1 MFLKLMQYFLILSL
15 TASCG
20 SNRFQEGRKSSAG
33 DLIAYQSF
41 LEEKETKSFLG
52 DASYTFQYTES
63 CSDGTIFSGQLT
75 QVFTK
80 NGTSCQF
87 QIVRFSD
94 GTNTYTAPGSQV
106 VISFD
111 ASGAVTNVT
120 SALYTSISDS
130 KILSAY
136 HQISPDG
143 ITFNLLDSSLTPAN
157 GLSEAQQ
164 QITFPNSG
172 IVSSPGCLLNACIFT
187 NFTFSANIISC
198 DSVNKKITLRMTNNS
213 NSSDKIDVIFGYTGS
228 FSVTT
233 NSLRY
238 TTIGTSLIVQVSPL
252 DICQTNPSNILATNG
267 WTLSQGGGQGIN
279 ASTAKLVYKPSL
291 NSSDVNNKLSSGA
304 TYTTSYTLG
313 TGGNLAVATVN
324 LYTYNFS
331 LPL

>member
-1 MFLKLMQYFLILSL
+1 MFLKLIPYLLILFL
-15 TASCG
+15 VVSCG
-20 SNRFQEGRKSSAG
+20 SNRLQEGRKGSKD

-41 LEEKETKSFLG
+41 VKENETKSFL
-52 DASYTFQYTES
+52 DDVSYTFQYTES
-63 CSDGTIFSGQLT
+63 CSDGTLFSGQLT
-75 QVFTK
+75 KVFTK

-94 GTNTYTAPGSQV
+94 GTDTYTPSGNQA
-106 VISFD
+106 VIVFD
-111 ASGAVTNVT
+111 SSGTITHATF
-120 SALYTSISDS
+120 ALYTGISGS

-143 ITFNLLDSSLTPAN
+143 ITFDLVDGSLTPAN
-157 GLSEAQQ
+157 GLAEAQQ
-164 QITFPNSG
+164 QITFPSSG
-172 IVSSPGCLLNACIFT
+172 IVSSPGCLLNACTFT
-187 NFTFSANIISC
+187 NFTFSTNMISC
-198 DSVNKKITLRMTNNS
+198 DSINKKITLRMTNNS
-213 NSSDKIDVIFGYTGS
+213 NSSDKIDVIFAYTGS

-267 WTLSQGGGQGIN
+267 WILSQGGGQGIN

-291 NSSDVNNKLSSGA
+291 NSSDVNSKLTSGA

-313 TGGNLAVATVN
+313 TGGTLAVATVN
-324 LYTYNFS
+324 LYTYSFS